1 MVEGIPMSCEIT
13 LDKDPLLC
21 YNIYVNMEKLSYKDD
36 VGRYRTQS
44 LFWEL
49 RHGVDTVKYP
59 PVFTTKDDDIE
70 RDGVEYKSMKKIYM
84 SYDHIPGYEYEFA
97 IDVLGSWDH
106 WNKLANDTIP
116 ELKKMI
122 QGWRDELDVRL
133 KALGL
138 KALIHASRDNDA
150 KGVQA
155 SKYLV
160 EKGYIQKRGR
170 PSKEEMERELK
181 VSTKAK
187 KELNDDLERIG
198 LKVVGDK

>member
-1 MVEGIPMSCEIT
+1 ME
-13 LDKDPLLC
+13 
-21 YNIYVNMEKLSYKDD
+21 NISYKDD
-36 VGRYRTQS
+36 LGRYRTQS

-49 RHGVDTVKYP
+49 RHGVDTNKYP
-59 PVFTTKDDDIE
+59 PVFTTKDEDIK
-70 RDGVEYKSMKKIYM
+70 RDGITYKSMKKIYM

-97 IDVLGSWDH
+97 MDVLGSWDH

-116 ELKKMI
+116 ELKNMI

>member
-1 MVEGIPMSCEIT
+1 ME
-13 LDKDPLLC
+13 
-21 YNIYVNMEKLSYKDD
+21 NISYKDD
-36 VGRYRTQS
+36 IGRYRTQS

-49 RHGVDTVKYP
+49 RHGVDTIKYP
-59 PVFTTKDDDIE
+59 PVFTTKDEDIE
-70 RDGVEYKSMKKIYM
+70 RDGITYKSMKKIYM

-97 IDVLGSWDH
+97 MDVLGSWDH

-116 ELKKMI
+116 ELKNMI
-122 QGWRDELDVRL
+122 QGWRDELDIRL

-181 VSTKAK
+181 ANTKAK

>member
-1 MVEGIPMSCEIT
+1 MKT
-13 LDKDPLLC
+13 
-21 YNIYVNMEKLSYKDD
+21 LSYKDD

-49 RHGVDTVKYP
+49 RHGVDTIKYP
-59 PVFTTKDDDIE
+59 PVFTTKDEDIK
-70 RDGVEYKSMKKIYM
+70 RDGVTYKSMKKIYM

-97 IDVLGSWDH
+97 MDVLGSWDH

-116 ELKKMI
+116 ELKNMI
-122 QGWRDELDVRL
+122 QGWRDELDIRL

-170 PSKEEMERELK
+170 PSKEEVERELK
-181 VSTKAK
+181 ANTKAK

>member
-1 MVEGIPMSCEIT
+1 ME
-13 LDKDPLLC
+13 
-21 YNIYVNMEKLSYKDD
+21 NISYKDD
-36 VGRYRTQS
+36 IGRYRTQS

-84 SYDHIPGYEYEFA
+84 SYDHIPGFEYEFA

-170 PSKEEMERELK
+170 PSKEEVDRELK
-181 VSTKAK
+181 ANTKLK
-187 KELNDDLERIG
+187 KEFENDLERIG

>member
-1 MVEGIPMSCEIT
+1 
-13 LDKDPLLC
+13 
-21 YNIYVNMEKLSYKDD
+21 MENLSYKDD

-59 PVFTTKDDDIE
+59 PVFTTKDEDIE
-70 RDGVEYKSMKKIYM
+70 RDSITYKSMKKIYM
-84 SYDHIPGYEYEFA
+84 SYDHIPGFEYEFA
-97 IDVLGSWDH
+97 MDVLGSWDH

-116 ELKKMI
+116 ELKNMI
-122 QGWRDELDVRL
+122 QGWRDELDIRL
-133 KALGL
+133 KAHGL
-138 KALIHASRDNDA
+138 KALIHASKDNDA

>member
-1 MVEGIPMSCEIT
+1 MSCEIT

>member
-1 MVEGIPMSCEIT
+1 ME
-13 LDKDPLLC
+13 
-21 YNIYVNMEKLSYKDD
+21 NISYKDD
-36 VGRYRTQS
+36 IGRYRTQS

-84 SYDHIPGYEYEFA
+84 SYDHIPGFEYEFA